1 MNAEKEQYQRNL
13 SLNDLLFVG
22 LGFIIGAGIF
32 SLLPFII
39 KYSKG
44 ISWMSFVSR
53 WIYMY
58 SRRYE
63 LC

>member
-44 ISWMSFVSR
+44 IIRKLSYRSASASR
-53 WIYMY
+53 YC
-58 SRRYE
+58 RR
-63 LC
+63 